1 MKRPENNKWLDDALS
16 KVIDTEKSEPNF
28 EKWKQE
34 HPQAVEM
41 LTSRAAR
48 GPSASKSPHSI
59 RIMIMKSPITKL
71 AAAAVI
77 IIGLLIGIYLFGG
90 PIDVTSVAWA
100 VVTEKVYQIQTFT
113 FRTSQKGAGI
123 VGVYETQVY
132 NSSRYGKK
140 IDVYQNGRIVMHTYV
155 LPAEKATIAI
165 MPAGKKCQRTLLTE
179 EELQRELQEGD
190 PREVVRQFMSMKYE
204 KLGRNKIDGVEV
216 EGIKVENPEIVADM
230 FENAI
235 GRLWVDV
242 ETELPVRIEIDGVS
256 NRELGQMHMVVD
268 KFQWNVELDASKFE
282 PNIPADYTLLEE

>member
-1 MKRPENNKWLDDALS
+1 MERFEDKNWLDEALTEAIGTEES
-16 KVIDTEKSEPNF
+16 KANF

-34 HPQAVEM
+34 HAEAVEM
-41 LTSRAAR
+41 LTSRADGR
-48 GPSASKSPHSI
+48 PPVPTRPLSI
-59 RIMIMKSPITKL
+59 GRIIMKSPITKL
-71 AAAAVI
+71 AAAAAIIVAA
-77 IIGLLIGIYLFGG
+77 IIGINQFGG
-90 PIDVTSVAWA
+90 SATSVAWGEVA
-100 VVTEKVYQIQTFT
+100 KNVEQIQTFI

-123 VGVYETQVY
+123 VGAYETQVY

-165 MPAGKKCQRTLLTE
+165 MPTGKKYQRTLLTE
-179 EELQRELQEGD
+179 EELQQELQGGD

-242 ETELPVRIEIDGVS
+242 ETELPVQIEIDGVS
-256 NRELGQMHMVVD
+256 KRELGQMHMVVD
-268 KFQWNVELDASKFE
+268 KFQWNVELDASEFE